1 MKTIMT
7 KTMITMMVLFL
18 TGTMA
23 FSQPPAGKA
32 MKGMPQ
38 RAPQKAM
45 MQKMLDLTP
54 EQMEQMKQMRLE
66 MTKEMLPLRNDMAI
80 LKAEYRKLITAE
92 KPSQKE
98 INANIDKQTALINKM
113 KKVRASHML
122 KMRDI
127 LTEEQWL
134 MIQSHRSMKGKGAMR
149 GAAGHHGMK
158 RPGAG
163 PCGRGMTPPAGMQG
177 RPMGMGMMPPSVND
191 K

>member
-7 KTMITMMVLFL
+7 KTMTAMMVLFL

-38 RAPQKAM
+38 QAPQKAM

-134 MIQSHRSMKGKGAMR
+134 MIQSHRGMQGKGAMR
-149 GAAGHHGMK
+149 GGAGHHGMK
-158 RPGAG
+158 RSGAG